1 MTETELKLALLRY
14 NMLSK
19 ERADAAYMWRHAG
32 ESVCDEAK
40 WSKCVDEMSKM
51 RDELRECGY
60 EFGNAGCK
68 VVGKV
73 QYNVYTII
81 PVSNQE

>member
-32 ESVCDEAK
+32 ESACDEAK
-40 WSKCVDEMSKM
+40 
-51 RDELRECGY
+51 
-60 EFGNAGCK
+60 
-68 VVGKV
+68 
-73 QYNVYTII
+73 
-81 PVSNQE
+81 